1 MAAAETPGSSACP
14 HQERLLQS
22 LSARGWCFRDPSNE
36 IIQEL
41 LHASPSPS
49 PEAVETGLVD
59 VDLRLFGGKSLPDRA
74 AAAAASGRRLSYLHG
89 PIVLQVVSVRDIY
102 RSIIDASF
110 KNPQQH
116 RLLRFVLTDGI
127 SEAVAIEFFPI
138 PFIIED
144 IAPGGVVQS
153 LYEEWQM
160 NQKFSGLSRPSL
172 RLSQNDDGVGPPP
185 FEKLDVEARP
195 SRTSRYQAYSDNKAR
210 KPEVGRQNLS
220 VSSSGKPVNESSSD
234 ENNEIAASRV
244 EPKQSNSDGRPKE
257 VSEAIPVQNQAA
269 AQKLLQKMA
278 QAAPEDRYG
287 RGHRFK
293 GKGRQ
298 EDTPVFTLDEWE
310 KRKSTVLKSTAQSY
324 IDDTSRDEELARQLQ
339 EQLDL
344 EDSYGLPLPES
355 SDADP
360 SVVLKKPAAGEEIF
374 EGEDGGEE
382 EGEGE
387 AGEDFSPIQSP
398 DIQWQWQQLW

>member
-1 MAAAETPGSSACP
+1 MAAAAETPGSSASP
-14 HQERLLQS
+14 HQERFLQS

-49 PEAVETGLVD
+49 PEAVETELVD

-74 AAAAASGRRLSYLHG
+74 AAAATGRRLSYLHG

-144 IAPGGVVQS
+144 IAPGTKICLENKIPIHNGILCLSAKNISIMGGVVQS

-195 SRTSRYQAYSDNKAR
+195 SRTSRSQT
-210 KPEVGRQNLS
+210 
-220 VSSSGKPVNESSSD
+220 
-234 ENNEIAASRV
+234 
-244 EPKQSNSDGRPKE
+244 NS

-269 AQKLLQKMA
+269 AQKLLQKMT

-310 KRKSTVLKSTAQSY
+310 KRKSAGLKSTAQSY

-344 EDSYGLPLPES
+344 EDSYVGSTSLIRTPLCFKTSITAIPRMLNS
-355 SDADP
+355 HGI
-360 SVVLKKPAAGEEIF
+360 VLFCRECQRVQTQIVCG
-374 EGEDGGEE
+374 
-382 EGEGE
+382 
-387 AGEDFSPIQSP
+387 
-398 DIQWQWQQLW
+398 

>member
-344 EDSYGLPLPES
+344 EDSYVGSTSLIRTPLRFKTFITAIPRM
-355 SDADP
+355 DCHCQR
-360 SVVLKKPAAGEEIF
+360 VQTQIVCG
-374 EGEDGGEE
+374 
-382 EGEGE
+382 
-387 AGEDFSPIQSP
+387 
-398 DIQWQWQQLW
+398 

>member
-1 MAAAETPGSSACP
+1 MAAAAETPGSSASP

-49 PEAVETGLVD
+49 PEAVETELVD

-74 AAAAASGRRLSYLHG
+74 AAAATGRRLSYLHG

-102 RSIIDASF
+102 RSIIDVSF

-144 IAPGGVVQS
+144 IAPGTKICLENKIPIHNGILCLSAKNISIMGGVVQS

-195 SRTSRYQAYSDNKAR
+195 SRTSRSQTYS
-210 KPEVGRQNLS
+210 
-220 VSSSGKPVNESSSD
+220 
-234 ENNEIAASRV
+234 
-244 EPKQSNSDGRPKE
+244 

-269 AQKLLQKMA
+269 AQKLLQKMT
-278 QAAPEDRYG
+278 QAVPEDRYG

-310 KRKSTVLKSTAQSY
+310 KRKSAGLKSTAQSY

-344 EDSYGLPLPES
+344 EDSYVGSTSLIRTPLCFKTSITAIPRMLIPMALCYFAGSAREFRRRS
-355 SDADP
+355 CADEH
-360 SVVLKKPAAGEEIF
+360 V
-374 EGEDGGEE
+374 
-382 EGEGE
+382 
-387 AGEDFSPIQSP
+387 
-398 DIQWQWQQLW
+398 QLQRS